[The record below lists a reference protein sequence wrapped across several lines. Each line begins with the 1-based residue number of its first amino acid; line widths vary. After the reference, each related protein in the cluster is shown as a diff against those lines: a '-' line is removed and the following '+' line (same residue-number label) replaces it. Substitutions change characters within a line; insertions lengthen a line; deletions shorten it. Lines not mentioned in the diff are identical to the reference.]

1 MGKDGGFWCSDPD
14 GWGPL
19 GPFGSYLT
27 TCFIESV
34 IDGVNFGMIILG
46 LYELYSMSKTSSLPV
61 RRNWNYWFKLILVGL
76 LFLSTIA
83 QAALTIEYL
92 EGWAVDISFYTSL
105 LSLAAIAIAFAI
117 HHFEHFRK
125 PVSSGV
131 LLFFWL
137 FYILLYGV
145 RMQNYIETREYETH
159 LPLFIIFGVSFGLIA
174 IVFLL
179 EWLGPKPKSPYE
191 AIMDDELNCPIA
203 ESNIFTI
210 LTFGWMTPLMQK
222 GYKNYLEAK
231 DLWDMRKEDSAK
243 TNGYI
248 LVDSWEKE
256 LLKKKPS
263 LWLAMARGYGFPFGF
278 AGLFKI
284 VHDILAFV
292 QPQLLR
298 LLISFIQSYET
309 KDPQRVTRGLLIG
322 FAMFLASVMQTTALH
337 QYFQRT
343 FEIGMRVRAGL
354 SSQIYQKS
362 LRLSNEGRAART
374 TGEIVNLMA
383 VDTSRLEFLAQY
395 GQNIW
400 SSPFQIIVCMISL
413 YDLVGYSMFAG
424 IAVMVI
430 MVPVNWLIARL
441 MKKFQVAQMKNK
453 DSRTRLVAEIVNNMK
468 SIKLYAWGAAFMA
481 RLTDIRNKELR
492 TLRKMGVTQAF
503 ANFTWNTSPFLVSCV
518 TFTTFALTSNKPL
531 TTEIVFPALTLFNLL
546 TFPLAMLPMVI
557 SMIVEATVAVDRL
570 SSFLTAEEVQPDA
583 VTRES
588 PATHQGDVTVKIV
601 NGRFTWNRDWTDDKD
616 ALKNIDFVAKKGELS
631 CIVGRVGQGKSSLL
645 SAILGDLWKKNGT
658 VMVRGSVAY
667 VAQQSWVVNGTIKD
681 NILFGH
687 KWDEDFYLQVIKACA
702 LVDDLAVLPAGDRT
716 EVGEKGISLSGG
728 QKARLTLA
736 RAVYARAD
744 VYLLDDCLSAVDQ
757 HVGRHLINEVLGP
770 NGLLCTKTRVM
781 ATNQIPIL
789 MVADYITMLKDGEVD
804 EHGTYQGV
812 MTAKRDIYNLLK
824 TIRENTDENSNS
836 DETLTPVNTDT
847 SANASD
853 DEEQLDKVGGLPTTG
868 PSNVQKKKSR
878 TFSSGTLRRASVA
891 SHRKRRIT
899 NDDDGEDNKNKEH
912 QEKGKVSWDVYKEY
926 ARASNWL
933 AFSIYVVA
941 LIGALVGQL
950 GSSVWLKKWSEYN
963 DKHQTNQNVGMWV
976 GFYFAIGFGASALV
990 AIQTLI
996 LWIFCS
1002 IEAAR
1007 KLHQRMATAIFRSP
1021 MSFFET
1027 TPTGRILNRFSG
1039 DVYKVDELLAR
1050 TFNQLFSN
1058 AARCAFT
1065 FLLISWGTPAF
1076 IALIVPLLML
1086 YFYIQRYYLSTSRE
1100 LKRLDS
1106 TSRSPIF
1113 AHFQESLGGL
1123 ATIRAYQ
1130 QQDRFWHENEMLVDG
1145 NLRAYFPSI
1154 SANRWLAVRLEFIGS
1169 VIILGAAILAVA
1181 AVASGSELSAGMVGL
1196 SMSYALQ
1203 ITQSLNWVV
1212 RQTVEVETN
1221 IVSVERILEYAR
1233 LKPEAEEVVKRN
1245 RPSVKWPPRGGVQ
1258 FKNFSTRY
1266 REGLELVLKD
1276 INLDIKPK
1284 EKIGVVGRTGAGK
1297 SSLTLALFRIIEA
1310 VQGHIEIDDV
1320 DTSLI
1325 GLLDL
1330 RKRLA
1335 IIPQDAALFDMSV
1348 RENLDPAGAR
1358 DDTELWG
1365 VLELSHLKE
1374 HVSKME
1380 GKLDAKI
1387 NEGGT
1392 NLSAGQ
1398 RQLMCLARALL
1409 TPSNILVLDEATAA
1423 VDVETDAV
1431 LQKTIREEFR
1441 DKTMITIAHRI
1452 NTILDSDRIIV
1463 LDAGRVAEFDTPAAL
1478 LAKGTDSLFHGLV
1491 KEAGLL
1497 EENIAAAN
1505 ATAATGTTAT
1515 TAGVDGKPTTA
1526 ASKD

>member
-1 MGKDGGFWCSDPD
+1 MGKDGRLWCSDPD

-19 GPFGSYLT
+19 GPFGSYLAA
-27 TCFIESV
+27 CFIESV
-34 IDGVNFGMIILG
+34 MDGVSVSMIVFGLF
-46 LYELYSMSKTSSLPV
+46 ELYALSKMTALPV
-61 RRNWNYWFKLILVGL
+61 RRDWNYWLKLILVGL

-83 QAALTIEYL
+83 QVALQVEYI
-92 EGWAVDISFYTSL
+92 EGWAIDIGFYTTL
-105 LSLAAIAIAFAI
+105 LSLVPTAIAFTI
-117 HHFEHFRK
+117 HHFEHFK
-125 PVSSGV
+125 TTVSSGV
-131 LLFFWL
+131 LLFYWL
-137 FYILLYGV
+137 INIVLYGI
-145 RMQNYIETREYETH
+145 RLQNYIETHEYKTH
-159 LPLFIIFGVSFGLIA
+159 VPIFIAFNISFGVIIA
-174 IVFLL
+174 VFFL
-179 EWLGPKPKSPYE
+179 ECLGPKPRSPYD
-191 AIMDDELNCPIA
+191 AIEDENCPIS
-203 ESNIFTI
+203 ESNVFSIM
-210 LTFGWMTPLMQK
+210 TFGWMTPLMRR
-222 GYKNYLEAK
+222 GYRTFLTAD
-231 DLWDMRKEDSAK
+231 DLWDMRHEDSTH
-243 TNGYI
+243 TNGYV
-248 LVDSWEKE
+248 LEESWDKE
-256 LLKKKPS
+256 VVKKKPS
-263 LWLAMARGYGFPFGF
+263 LWLAMARGYGGPFAF
-278 AGLFKI
+278 AGIFKI
-284 VHDILAFV
+284 IHDVLAFV

-298 LLISFIQSYET
+298 FLIAFIQTYDSPNP
-309 KDPQRVTRGLLIG
+309 DRPTRGLLIA
-322 FAMFLASVMQTTALH
+322 FAMFFASVLQTIVLH

-343 FEIGMRVRAGL
+343 FEIGMRVRSGL
-354 SSQIYQKS
+354 SSQIYKKA

-383 VDTSRLEFLAQY
+383 VDTARLEFLAQY
-395 GQNIW
+395 GQNLW
-400 SSPFQIIVCMISL
+400 SSPFQIIICMISL

-424 IAVMVI
+424 IAVMVV

-441 MKKFQVAQMKNK
+441 MKRFQVAQMKNK
-453 DSRTRLVAEIVNNMK
+453 DGRTRLVAEIVNNMK
-468 SIKLYAWGAAFMA
+468 SIKLYAWGAAFMG
-481 RLTDIRNKELR
+481 RLSDIRNKELG

-503 ANFTWNTSPFLVSCV
+503 ANFTWSTTPFLVSCV
-518 TFTTFALTSNKPL
+518 TFTTFVLTQDKPL

-557 SMIVEATVAVDRL
+557 SMIVEASVAVNRL
-570 SSFLTAEEVQPDA
+570 ASFLTAEEVQPDA
-583 VTRES
+583 VSRE
-588 PATHQGDVTVKIV
+588 PAASHQGEVSVKVV
-601 NGRFTWNRDWTDDKD
+601 NGRFTWNREWADDKD
-616 ALKNIDFVAKKGELS
+616 ALKNIDFEAKKGELS

-645 SAILGDLWKKNGT
+645 QAILGDLWKKNGSVT
-658 VMVRGSVAY
+658 VKGAVAY
-667 VAQQSWVVNGTIKD
+667 VAQHSWVVNGTIKE

-687 KWDEDFYLQVIKACA
+687 RLDPQFYEQVIKACA
-702 LVDDLAVLPAGDRT
+702 LTDDLAVLPDGDQT

-770 NGLLCTKTRVM
+770 TGLLCTKTRIM

-789 MVADYITMLKDGEVD
+789 MVADYITMLKDGVVD
-804 EHGTYQGV
+804 GHGTYQSV

-824 TIRENTDENSNS
+824 TIRENGDENSNS
-836 DETLTPVNTDT
+836 DETLTPLNTDT

-853 DEEQLDKVGGLPTTG
+853 EDEQVDQLSSLIGIG
-868 PSNVQKKKSR
+868 KKKTR

-891 SHRKRRIT
+891 STKKRTRGLT
-899 NDDDGEDNKNKEH
+899 DLEEDGKLTRQTKEH
-912 QEKGKVSWDVYKEY
+912 QEQGSVSWNVYKEY
-926 ARASNWL
+926 AKASNL
-933 AFSIYVVA
+933 FAMAIYLLA
-941 LIGALVGQL
+941 LIGAQTGQVGA
-950 GSSVWLKKWSEYN
+950 SVWLKKWSEYN
-963 DKHQTNQNVGMWV
+963 DKHKDNQHVGSWV
-976 GFYFAIGFGASALV
+976 GIYFAIGIGASALV
-990 AIQTLI
+990 VIQTLI

-1007 KLHQRMATAIFRSP
+1007 KLHERMMKAVFRSP

-1039 DVYKVDELLAR
+1039 DVYKIDELLAR
-1050 TFNQLFSN
+1050 TFNQLFAN

-1065 FLLISWGTPAF
+1065 FIVISWGTPPF
-1076 IALIVPLLML
+1076 IALIVPMLML

-1106 TSRSPIF
+1106 VSRSPIF

-1130 QQDRFWHENEMLVDG
+1130 QQDRFWHENELLVDG

-1169 VIILGAAILAVA
+1169 IIILGAAVFAVIAVA
-1181 AVASGSELSAGMVGL
+1181 GGSGLTAGAVGL

-1221 IVSVERILEYAR
+1221 IVSVERVLEYAS
-1233 LKPEAEEVVKRN
+1233 LKPEAPEVMKN
-1245 RPSVKWPPRGGVQ
+1245 RPSVAWPTNGAVDV
-1258 FKNFSTRY
+1258 KNYSTRY
-1266 REGLELVLKD
+1266 REGLELVLRD
-1276 INLDIKPK
+1276 INLSIKPK
-1284 EKIGVVGRTGAGK
+1284 EKVGVVGRTGAGK

-1310 VQGHIEIDDV
+1310 TKGHIEIDDV
-1320 DTSLI
+1320 NTSLI

-1348 RENLDPAGAR
+1348 RENLDPAGVR

-1365 VLELSHLKE
+1365 VLELSHLKD

-1380 GKLDAKI
+1380 GKLDARI
-1387 NEGGT
+1387 HEGGT

-1423 VDVETDAV
+1423 VDVETDMV
-1431 LQKTIREEFR
+1431 LQRTIREEFS

-1452 NTILDSDRIIV
+1452 NTIMDSDRIIV
-1463 LDAGRVAEFDTPAAL
+1463 LDAGRVVEFDSPAAL
-1478 LAKGTDSLFHGLV
+1478 IAKGAGGQFYGLV

-1497 EENIAAAN
+1497 DDAAKAQDAGGANDTTGASLPPASGGQDGEE
-1505 ATAATGTTAT
+1505 GRR
-1515 TAGVDGKPTTA
+1515 
-1526 ASKD
+1526 

>member
-34 IDGVNFGMIILG
+34 IDGVNAGMVVLG
-46 LYELYSMSKTSSLPV
+46 LYELWSLSKMSVLPV
-61 RRNWNYWFKLILVGL
+61 QRGWNYWLKLTFVGL
-76 LFLSTIA
+76 LFLSTIT
-83 QAALTIEYL
+83 QAALTVEYFP
-92 EGWAVDISFYTSL
+92 GWAVDISFYTSL
-105 LSLAAIAIAFAI
+105 FSLVSIAIAFAI
-117 HHFEHFRK
+117 HHSEHFRT
-125 PVSSGV
+125 PISSSV
-131 LLFFWL
+131 LLFYWL
-137 FYILLYGV
+137 TYIILYGV
-145 RMQNYIETREYETH
+145 RMQNYIETHEYSTR
-159 LPLFIIFGVSFGLIA
+159 LPIFIVFGVSYGFIIA
-174 IVFLL
+174 VFLL
-179 EWLGPKPKSPYE
+179 EWLGPKPKHAYD
-191 AIMDDELNCPIA
+191 AIEDENCPIA
-203 ESNIFTI
+203 ESNIFSI
-210 LTFGWMTPLMQK
+210 LTFGWMTPLMRR
-222 GYKNYLEAK
+222 GYKTFLTAD
-231 DLWDMRKEDSAK
+231 DLWDMRDEDSTH

-248 LVDSWEKE
+248 LEDAWERELVKE
-256 LLKKKPS
+256 KPS
-263 LWLAMARGYGFPFGF
+263 LWVAMARGYGVPFAF
-278 AGLFKI
+278 AGTLKI

-298 LLISFIQSYET
+298 YLINFIQSYST
-309 KDPQRVTRGLLIG
+309 DDPQRTTRGLLIA
-322 FAMFLASVMQTTALH
+322 FAMFFASILQTTALH

-354 SSQIYQKS
+354 SSQIYKKA

-383 VDTSRLEFLAQY
+383 VDTARLEFLAQY

-400 SSPFQIIVCMISL
+400 SSPFQIIICMVSL

-424 IAVMVI
+424 IGVMVI

-441 MKKFQVAQMKNK
+441 MKKYQVAQMKNK
-453 DSRTRLVAEIVNNMK
+453 DSRTRLVAEIINNMK
-468 SIKLYAWGAAFMA
+468 SIKLYAWGAAFMG
-481 RLTDIRNKELR
+481 RLFDIRGRELG

-503 ANFTWNTSPFLVSCV
+503 ANFTWSTTPFLVSCV
-518 TFTTFALTSNKPL
+518 TFTTFVLTNNKPL

-546 TFPLAMLPMVI
+546 TFPLAMLPMVM
-557 SMIVEATVAVDRL
+557 SMIVEAGVAVDRL
-570 SSFLTAEEVQPDA
+570 ASYLKAEEIQPDA
-583 VTRES
+583 VIRE
-588 PATHQGDVTVKIV
+588 PAATHQGDITVKVV
-601 NGRFTWNRDWTDDKD
+601 NGRFTWNREWTDDKD

-645 SAILGDLWKKNGT
+645 QAILGDLWKKNGSVT
-658 VMVRGSVAY
+658 VRGNVAY

-681 NILFGH
+681 NIIFGH
-687 KWDEDFYLQVIKACA
+687 RLDPVFYDQVIKACA
-702 LVDDLAVLPAGDRT
+702 LTDDLAVLPDGDQT

-744 VYLLDDCLSAVDQ
+744 IYLFDDCLSAVDQ

-770 NGLLCTKTRVM
+770 TGLLCTKTRVM

-789 MVADYITMLKDGEVD
+789 MVADYITMIKDGEID
-804 EHGTYQGV
+804 EHGTYQSV
-812 MTAKRDIYNLLK
+812 MTSKRDIYNLLK
-824 TIRENTDENSNS
+824 TIRENADENSNS
-836 DETLTPVNTDT
+836 DEALTPLNTDT
-847 SANASD
+847 SANVSD
-853 DEEQLDKVGGLPTTG
+853 DEEQLDKLGGLLSQG
-868 PSNVQKKKSR
+868 SAQKKKTR
-878 TFSSGTLRRASVA
+878 TFSEGTLRRASVA
-891 SHRKRRIT
+891 SHKQRTRGLT
-899 NDDDGEDNKNKEH
+899 DEEDFKVTKQTKEH
-912 QEKGKVSWDVYKEY
+912 QEQGKVSWDVYKEY
-926 ARASNWL
+926 AKASNL
-933 AFSIYVVA
+933 VAFAIYVVA
-941 LIGALVGQL
+941 LIGAQTGQV

-963 DKHQTNQNVGMWV
+963 DRHQDNSKLGMWI
-976 GFYFAIGFGASALV
+976 GTYFAIGIGASALV
-990 AIQTLI
+990 VIQTLI

-1007 KLHQRMATAIFRSP
+1007 KLHERMAKSIFRSP

-1039 DVYKVDELLAR
+1039 DIYKVDELLAR
-1050 TFNQLFSN
+1050 TFNQLFAN

-1065 FLLISWGTPAF
+1065 FIVISWGTPAF

-1106 TSRSPIF
+1106 TSRSPVF

-1154 SANRWLAVRLEFIGS
+1154 SANRWLAVRLEFLGS
-1169 VIILGAAILAVA
+1169 LIILGAAVFAVVAVA
-1181 AVASGSELSAGMVGL
+1181 GGSPLSAGMVGL

-1233 LKPEAEEVVKRN
+1233 LKPEAPEVIKKN
-1245 RPSVKWPPRGGVQ
+1245 RPSVAWPTNGGVQ
-1258 FKNFSTRY
+1258 FKNYSTRY
-1266 REGLELVLKD
+1266 REGLELVLRD
-1276 INLDIKPK
+1276 INISIKPR

-1310 VQGHIEIDDV
+1310 VKGNIEIDDV
-1320 DTSLI
+1320 NTSLI
-1325 GLLDL
+1325 GLLEL

-1335 IIPQDAALFDMSV
+1335 IIPQDAALFDMTV
-1348 RENLDPAGAR
+1348 RENLDPAGVR
-1358 DDTELWG
+1358 DDTELWS

-1374 HVSKME
+1374 HVAKME

-1387 NEGGT
+1387 HEGGS

-1423 VDVETDAV
+1423 VDVETDTV
-1431 LQKTIREEFR
+1431 LQRTIREEFS

-1452 NTILDSDRIIV
+1452 NTIMDSDRIIV

-1478 LAKGTDSLFHGLV
+1478 LAKGTNSLFYGLV
-1491 KEAGLL
+1491 REAGLL
-1497 EENIAAAN
+1497 EDSTTAAG
-1505 ATAATGTTAT
+1505 ATAA
-1515 TAGVDGKPTTA
+1515 GVGSTSTDNDSKVKDGEEGK
-1526 ASKD
+1526 K

>member
-34 IDGVNFGMIILG
+34 IDGVNFGMIVLG
-46 LYELYSMSKTSSLPV
+46 LYELYSLSKMTSLPV
-61 RRNWNYWFKLILVGL
+61 KRDWNYWLKLLLVGL
-76 LFLSTIA
+76 LFLSTIT

-92 EGWAVDISFYTSL
+92 EGWAVDISFYTSI

-145 RMQNYIETREYETH
+145 RMQNYIETHEYDTH
-159 LPLFIIFGVSFGLIA
+159 LPLFIVFGISFGFIVA
-174 IVFLL
+174 IFIL
-179 EWLGPKPKSPYE
+179 EWVGPKPKSAYE
-191 AIMDDELNCPIA
+191 AIEDENCPIA
-203 ESNIFTI
+203 EANIFSV
-210 LTFGWMTPLMQK
+210 LTFGWMTPLMRK
-222 GYKNYLEAK
+222 GFKNFLTAD
-231 DLWDMRKEDSAK
+231 DLWDMRHEDSAR
-243 TNGYI
+243 TNGYV
-248 LVDSWEKE
+248 LLESWEKE

-263 LWLAMARGYGFPFGF
+263 LWLAMARGYGLPFGF
-278 AGLFKI
+278 AGIFKI

-309 KDPQRVTRGLLIG
+309 DEPQRVTRGLLIA
-322 FAMFLASVMQTTALH
+322 FAMFFSAVMQTTALH

-354 SSQIYQKS
+354 SSQIYQKA

-395 GQNIW
+395 GQNLW
-400 SSPFQIIVCMISL
+400 SSPFQIVICMISL

-424 IAVMVI
+424 IAVMII
-430 MVPVNWLIARL
+430 MVPINWLIARL
-441 MKKFQVAQMKNK
+441 MKQFQVAQMKNK

-468 SIKLYAWGAAFMA
+468 SIKLYAWGNAFMT
-481 RLTDIRNKELR
+481 RLTDIRNKELK

-503 ANFTWNTSPFLVSCV
+503 ANFTWTTSPFLVSCV
-518 TFTTFALTSNKPL
+518 TFTTFALTNDKPL

-570 SSFLTAEEVQPDA
+570 SSFLRAEEIQPDA
-583 VTRES
+583 VIRES
-588 PATHQGDVTVKIV
+588 PATHHGDITVKIV
-601 NGRFTWNRDWTDDKD
+601 NGRFTWNREWTDDKD
-616 ALKNIDFVAKKGELS
+616 ALKNIDFLAKKGELS

-645 SAILGDLWKKNGT
+645 SAILGDLWKKNGS
-658 VMVRGSVAY
+658 VMVKGSVAY
-667 VAQQSWVVNGTIKD
+667 VAQHSWVVNGTIKD

-687 KWDEDFYLQVIKACA
+687 RLDSAFYDQVIKACA
-702 LVDDLAVLPAGDRT
+702 LVDDLAVLPDGDQT

-770 NGLLCTKTRVM
+770 NGLLCTKTRIM

-789 MVADYITMLKDGEVD
+789 MVADFITMLKDGEVD
-804 EHGTYQGV
+804 EYGTYQDV
-812 MTAKRDIYNLLK
+812 MAAKRDIYNLLK
-824 TIRENTDENSNS
+824 TIRENADENSNS
-836 DETLTPVNTDT
+836 EDTLTPLNTDT

-853 DEEQLDKVGGLPTTG
+853 VEEQLDKVGGLLTTG
-868 PSNVQKKKSR
+868 SSSIQKKKDR

-891 SHRKRRIT
+891 SHRKRTRGLI
-899 NDDDGEDNKNKEH
+899 DEEDGKVTKQNKEH
-912 QEKGKVSWDVYKEY
+912 QEQGKVSWDVYREY
-926 ARASNWL
+926 AKASNWL
-933 AFSIYVVA
+933 AFSIYAITLVCA
-941 LIGALVGQL
+941 LAGQL
-950 GSSVWLKKWSEYN
+950 GSSIWLKKWSEYN
-963 DKHQTNQNVGMWV
+963 DKHQDNKNVGMWV

-1065 FLLISWGTPAF
+1065 FIIIAWGTPAF
-1076 IALIVPLLML
+1076 IAIIVPLLML

-1106 TSRSPIF
+1106 VSRSPIF

-1130 QQDRFWHENEMLVDG
+1130 QQGRFWHENEMLVDG

-1169 VIILGAAILAVA
+1169 IIILGAAVLAVV
-1181 AVASGSELSAGMVGL
+1181 AVAGGSPLSAGMVGL

-1233 LKPEAEEVVKRN
+1233 LKPEAEEVIKRN
-1245 RPSVKWPPRGGVQ
+1245 RPSVAWPSRGGVQ

-1335 IIPQDAALFDMSV
+1335 IIPQDAALFDMTV
-1348 RENLDPAGAR
+1348 RENLDPAGVR

-1387 NEGGT
+1387 HEGGT

-1497 EENIAAAN
+1497 EENIVAAA
-1505 ATAATGTTAT
+1505 AAAGADSGSTAAT
-1515 TAGVDGKPTTA
+1515 
-1526 ASKD
+1526 SKD

>member
-1 MGKDGGFWCSDPD
+1 MGKDGGFWCSNPD

-34 IDGVNFGMIILG
+34 IDGVNVGMIVLG
-46 LYELYSMSKTSSLPV
+46 LYELYSLSKMTALPV
-61 RRNWNYWFKLILVGL
+61 RRDWNYFLKLVLVGV
-76 LFLSTIA
+76 LFLSTIT
-83 QAALTIEYL
+83 QAALQIEYI

-105 LSLAAIAIAFAI
+105 FSLVSIAIAFAI
-117 HHFEHFRK
+117 HHFEHFK
-125 PVSSGV
+125 TTVSSGV

-137 FYILLYGV
+137 FYIILYGV
-145 RMQNYIETREYETH
+145 RLQNYIETSEFKIH
-159 LPLFIIFGVSFGLIA
+159 LPVFIVFCISFGVTVA
-174 IVFLL
+174 VFLL
-179 EWLGPKPKSPYE
+179 EWLGPKPRSAYD
-191 AIMDDELNCPIA
+191 AIEDENCPISD
-203 ESNIFTI
+203 SNIFSI
-210 LTFGWMTPLMQK
+210 ITFGWMTSLMRK
-222 GYKNYLEAK
+222 GYRTFLTAD
-231 DLWDMRKEDSAK
+231 DLWDMRHEDSTH
-243 TNGYI
+243 TNGYVLERTWERE
-248 LVDSWEKE
+248 LVKD
-256 LLKKKPS
+256 KPS
-263 LWLAMARGYGFPFGF
+263 LWWAMGRGYGGTFAF
-278 AGLFKI
+278 AGIFKVI
-284 VHDILAFV
+284 HDILAFV

-298 LLISFIQSYET
+298 FLIAFIQTYST
-309 KDPQRVTRGLLIG
+309 KDPARPTRGLLIA
-322 FAMFLASVMQTTALH
+322 FAMFFASVFQTIVLH

-343 FEIGMRVRAGL
+343 FEIGMRIRAGL
-354 SSQIYQKS
+354 SSQIYKKA

-383 VDTSRLEFLAQY
+383 VDTARLEFLAQY
-395 GQNIW
+395 GQNVW
-400 SSPFQIIVCMISL
+400 SSPFQIIICMISL

-424 IAVMVI
+424 IAVMII

-441 MKKFQVAQMKNK
+441 MKRFQVQQMKNK
-453 DSRTRLVAEIVNNMK
+453 DGRTRLVAEIVNNMK
-468 SIKLYAWGAAFMA
+468 SIKLYAWGVSFMG
-481 RLTDIRNKELR
+481 RLSDIRNKELK

-503 ANFTWNTSPFLVSCV
+503 ANFTWSTTPFLVSCV
-518 TFTTFALTSNKPL
+518 TFTTFVLTQDKPL

-546 TFPLAMLPMVI
+546 TFPLAMLPMVL
-557 SMIVEATVAVDRL
+557 SMIVEASVAVNRL
-570 SSFLTAEEVQPDA
+570 ASFLTAEEVQPDA
-583 VTRES
+583 VIRE
-588 PATHQGDVTVKIV
+588 PAATHQGDVTVKVV
-601 NGRFTWNRDWTDDKD
+601 NGRFTWNRDWTDEKD
-616 ALKNIDFVAKKGELS
+616 ALKNIDFTAKKGELH

-645 SAILGDLWKKNGT
+645 QAILGDLWKKEGT
-658 VMVRGSVAY
+658 VTVKGAVAY
-667 VAQQSWVVNGTIKD
+667 VAQHSWVVNGTIKE

-687 KWDEDFYLQVIKACA
+687 RLDDMFYEQVIKACA
-702 LVDDLAVLPAGDRT
+702 LTDDLAVLPDGDQT

-770 NGLLCTKTRVM
+770 TGLLCTKTRIM

-789 MVADYITMLKDGEVD
+789 MVADYITMLKDGTVD
-804 EHGTYQGV
+804 EHGTYQSV

-824 TIRENTDENSNS
+824 TIRENGDENSNS
-836 DETLTPVNTDT
+836 DEAVTPLNTDT

-853 DEEQLDKVGGLPTTG
+853 DDEQMDQLGGLL
-868 PSNVQKKKSR
+868 SNGMQKKKTR

-891 SHRKRRIT
+891 STKKRTRGGADEEDGKIT
-899 NDDDGEDNKNKEH
+899 KQTKEH
-912 QEKGKVSWDVYKEY
+912 QEQGSVSWNVYKEY
-926 ARASNWL
+926 AKASNL
-933 AFSIYVVA
+933 FAFALYV
-941 LIGALVGQL
+941 IALVGAQTGQV

-963 DKHQTNQNVGMWV
+963 DKHPENKNIGSWIGM
-976 GFYFAIGFGASALV
+976 YFAIGIGASALV
-990 AIQTLI
+990 VIQTLI

-1007 KLHQRMATAIFRSP
+1007 KLHERMMKAIFRSP

-1050 TFNQLFSN
+1050 TFNQLFAN

-1065 FLLISWGTPAF
+1065 FIVISWGTPAF
-1076 IALIVPLLML
+1076 IALIVPLLLL

-1106 TSRSPIF
+1106 VSRSPIF

-1169 VIILGAAILAVA
+1169 VIILGAAVFAVIAVA
-1181 AVASGSELSAGMVGL
+1181 GGSGLSAGMVGL

-1221 IVSVERILEYAR
+1221 IVSVERILEYAA
-1233 LKPEAEEVVKRN
+1233 LQPEAPEVVKNN
-1245 RPSVKWPPRGGVQ
+1245 RPSVAWPTNGAVN
-1258 FKNFSTRY
+1258 FKNYSTRY
-1266 REGLELVLKD
+1266 REGLELVLRD
-1276 INLDIKPK
+1276 INLSIKPK

-1310 VQGHIEIDDV
+1310 VKGNIEIDAV
-1320 DTSLI
+1320 NTSVI

-1335 IIPQDAALFDMSV
+1335 IIPQDAALFDMTV
-1348 RENLDPAGAR
+1348 RENLDPAGVR
-1358 DDTELWG
+1358 DDTELWS
-1365 VLELSHLKE
+1365 VLELSHLKD

-1380 GKLDAKI
+1380 GKLDARI
-1387 NEGGT
+1387 HEGGS

-1409 TPSNILVLDEATAA
+1409 TPSNILVLDE
-1423 VDVETDAV
+1423 D
-1431 LQKTIREEFR
+1431 TI
-1441 DKTMITIAHRI
+1441 M
-1452 NTILDSDRIIV
+1452 DSDRIIV
-1463 LDAGRVAEFDTPAAL
+1463 LDAGRVVEFDTPATL
-1478 LAKGTDSLFHGLV
+1478 IGKGAGGQFYGLV

-1497 EENIAAAN
+1497 EDAAKADSSSVT
-1505 ATAATGTTAT
+1505 TAATSSATAT
-1515 TAGVDGKPTTA
+1515 ATPAPPSGGADANTNTSSAAKDGEEGRR
-1526 ASKD
+1526 

>member
-34 IDGVNFGMIILG
+34 IDGVNFGMIVLG
-46 LYELYSMSKTSSLPV
+46 LYELYSLSKMSVLPV
-61 RRNWNYWFKLILVGL
+61 RRDWNYWIKLILVGL
-76 LFLSTIA
+76 LFLATIT
-83 QAALTIEYL
+83 QAALAVEYVQS
-92 EGWAVDISFYTSL
+92 WAVDISFYTSL
-105 LSLAAIAIAFAI
+105 LSMVAIGIAFAI

-125 PVSSGV
+125 PISSGI

-145 RMQNYIETREYETH
+145 RLQNYIETQEYETR
-159 LPLFIIFGVSFGLIA
+159 LPLFIVFTVSFGF
-174 IVFLL
+174 IVTVFVL
-179 EWLGPKPKSPYE
+179 EWVGPKPKHAYD
-191 AIMDDELNCPIA
+191 AIEDENCPIA
-203 ESNIFTI
+203 ESNIFSI

-222 GYKNYLEAK
+222 GYKNFLTAD
-231 DLWDMRKEDSAK
+231 DLWDMRDEDSTH

-248 LVDSWEKE
+248 LEDTWEKE

-263 LWLAMARGYGFPFGF
+263 LWIAMARGYGVPFGF
-278 AGLFKI
+278 AGLLKI
-284 VHDILAFV
+284 VHDVLAFV

-298 LLISFIQSYET
+298 YLISFIQSYSTPE
-309 KDPQRVTRGLLIG
+309 PQRPTRGLLIS
-322 FAMFLASVMQTTALH
+322 FAMFFASVLQTTALH

-354 SSQIYQKS
+354 SSQIYKKS
-362 LRLSNEGRAART
+362 LRLSNEGRSART

-383 VDTSRLEFLAQY
+383 VDTARLEFLAQY
-395 GQNIW
+395 GQNLW
-400 SSPFQIIVCMISL
+400 SSPFQIIICMISL
-413 YDLVGYSMFAG
+413 YDLIGYSMFAG
-424 IAVMVI
+424 IAVMII

-453 DSRTRLVAEIVNNMK
+453 DSRTRLVAEIINNMK
-468 SIKLYAWGAAFMA
+468 SIKLYAWGAAFMG
-481 RLTDIRNKELR
+481 RLSDIRNLELK

-503 ANFTWNTSPFLVSCV
+503 ANFTWSTSPFLVSCV
-518 TFTTFALTSNKPL
+518 TFATFALTSDRPL

-557 SMIVEATVAVDRL
+557 SMIVEAGVAVDRL
-570 SSFLTAEEVQPDA
+570 ASFLNAEEVQPDA
-583 VTRES
+583 VIREP
-588 PATHQGDVTVKIV
+588 PATHQGDVTVKMV
-601 NGRFTWNRDWTDDKD
+601 NGRFTWNREWTDEKD
-616 ALKNIDFVAKKGELS
+616 ALKNIDFTARKGELS

-645 SAILGDLWKKNGT
+645 QAILGDLWKKNGSVT
-658 VMVRGSVAY
+658 VRGSVAY

-687 KWDEDFYLQVIKACA
+687 RLDPMFYEQVLKACA
-702 LVDDLAVLPAGDRT
+702 LVDDLAVLPDGDQT

-744 VYLLDDCLSAVDQ
+744 IYLLDDCLSAVDQ

-770 NGLLCTKTRVM
+770 TGLLCTKTRVM

-789 MVADYITMLKDGEVD
+789 MVADYITMIKDGEID
-804 EHGTYQGV
+804 EHGTYQSV
-812 MTAKRDIYNLLK
+812 MTSKRDIYNLLK
-824 TIRENTDENSNS
+824 TIRENADENSNS
-836 DETLTPVNTDT
+836 DEALTPLNTDT

-853 DEEQLDKVGGLPTTG
+853 EEEQLDQVGGLLQG
-868 PSNVQKKKSR
+868 NSAQKRKTR
-878 TFSSGTLRRASVA
+878 TFSEGTLRRASVA
-891 SHRKRRIT
+891 SHKQRTRGLVDEEDGKIT
-899 NDDDGEDNKNKEH
+899 KLSKEH
-912 QEKGKVSWDVYKEY
+912 QEQGKVSWDVYKEY
-926 ARASNWL
+926 AKASNL
-933 AFSIYVVA
+933 IAFSLYV
-941 LIGALVGQL
+941 ISLVGAQTGQV

-963 DKHQTNQNVGMWV
+963 DTHKDNSNLRMWI
-976 GFYFAIGFGASALV
+976 GLYFAIGIGASALV
-990 AIQTLI
+990 VIQTLI

-1007 KLHQRMATAIFRSP
+1007 KLHERMAKAIFRSP
-1021 MSFFET
+1021 MTFFET

-1050 TFNQLFSN
+1050 TFNQLFAN

-1065 FLLISWGTPAF
+1065 FIVISWGTPAF
-1076 IALIVPLLML
+1076 IALIVPLLFL

-1106 TSRSPIF
+1106 VSRSPIF

-1123 ATIRAYQ
+1123 STIRAYQ

-1169 VIILGAAILAVA
+1169 VIILGAATFAVLT
-1181 AVASGSELSAGMVGL
+1181 VASGSPLSAGMVGL

-1233 LKPEAEEVVKRN
+1233 LEPEAPEVVKKN
-1245 RPSVKWPPRGGVQ
+1245 RPSVAWPTNGGVQ
-1258 FKNFSTRY
+1258 FRNYSTRY

-1276 INLDIKPK
+1276 INISIKPK

-1310 VQGHIEIDDV
+1310 VKGNIEIDDV
-1320 DTSLI
+1320 NTSLI

-1348 RENLDPAGAR
+1348 RENLDPAGVR
-1358 DDTELWG
+1358 DDTELWS

-1387 NEGGT
+1387 HEGGS

-1423 VDVETDAV
+1423 VDVETDSV
-1431 LQKTIREEFR
+1431 LQKTIREEFS

-1452 NTILDSDRIIV
+1452 NTIMDSDRIIV

-1478 LAKGTDSLFHGLV
+1478 LAKGSASLFHGLV
-1491 KEAGLL
+1491 REAGLL
-1497 EENIAAAN
+1497 EEGAAAP
-1505 ATAATGTTAT
+1505 APGSTSAP
-1515 TAGVDGKPTTA
+1515 VQEDGSGSDAK
-1526 ASKD
+1526 KDGEEGRE